1 MNNNLKYVLCAGIFL
16 LCIGIGFLVTRLGK
30 DDAKESVSESAI
42 TSSSVPEKKVQSPST
57 VIDTSSEGKQKV
69 AAVKEQTAPLKIVTK
84 DVKKNG
90 KFYTLQIEC
99 SNVPKDVII
108 TYEIP
113 ALKMKSANGLFTKI
127 PDCKSGSYM
136 VNVVNAKTSDILL
149 SESISGFFLIDDV
162 QVEKMTAAQF
172 QALLLNQNDNS
183 LLGGKH
189 PKIAKYVALT
199 FTDLQEGEKRPN
211 DILAVREKIAFGIWS
226 SARVLHVGYDENGR
240 INSARIQP
248 VY

>member
-16 LCIGIGFLVTRLGK
+16 LCIGIGFLVTKLGK
-30 DDAKESVSESAI
+30 DAAKESVSES
-42 TSSSVPEKKVQSPST
+42 TSSSVLEKEVQASST
-57 VIDTSSEGKQKV
+57 VMDTSSEGKLKA
-69 AAVKEQTAPLKIVTK
+69 AAVKEQTAPLKIVSK
-84 DVKKNG
+84 DVKKVG

-108 TYEIP
+108 AYEIP

-127 PDCKSGSYM
+127 PSCKSGSYM

-149 SESISGFFLIDDV
+149 LESISGFFLKDDV
-162 QVEKMTAAQF
+162 QVDKMTAAQF

-189 PKIAKYVALT
+189 PKIAKYVVLT

>member
-30 DDAKESVSESAI
+30 DDVKESVSESTS
-42 TSSSVPEKKVQSPST
+42 TSSSVPVKKVQSSSA
-57 VIDTSSEGKQKV
+57 VIETSSEEKQKV
-69 AAVKEQTAPLKIVTK
+69 AEIKEQTVPLKIVTK
-84 DVKKNG
+84 NVKKVG

-99 SNVPKDVII
+99 SNLPKDVII
-108 TYEIP
+108 AYEIP
-113 ALKMKSANGLFTKI
+113 ALKMKSANGLFSKI
-127 PDCKSGSYM
+127 PGCKSGSYL

-149 SESISGFFLIDDV
+149 SESISGFFLLDDV
-162 QVEKMTAAQF
+162 QVDKMTAAQF